1 MIASHDLYGGTKR
14 FFNQVMK
21 KPIMYLNFN
30 QLTDFDI
37 QESFNHSDIEVVWI
51 ETPSNPLLELIDIQ
65 RIANLCKKNK
75 KYLIVDNTFL
85 SPIFQNPLEL
95 GCDIVVHS
103 ITKYINGMSDV
114 IMGCMMTNNK
124 YFSEKLKYLQNAM
137 GVIPSPFDCYL
148 VNRSIKTLKLRMLK
162 HQDNAI
168 KLVELLE
175 KHPKIK
181 KVLYPKQIPKQML
194 GTGGMISF
202 YLDGNLEDV
211 TSFLNNLKMI
221 PIAESLGGV
230 ESLIEHPGLMTHAS
244 VDSEERLKYGITDN
258 LIRLSVGLEELD
270 DIYNDINQAL
280 S

>member
-1 MIASHDLYGGTKR
+1 
-14 FFNQVMK
+14 
-21 KPIMYLNFN
+21 
-30 QLTDFDI
+30 
-37 QESFNHSDIEVVWI
+37 
-51 ETPSNPLLELIDIQ
+51 
-65 RIANLCKKNK
+65 
-75 KYLIVDNTFL
+75 
-85 SPIFQNPLEL
+85 
-95 GCDIVVHS
+95 
-103 ITKYINGMSDV
+103 
-114 IMGCMMTNNK
+114 MGCMMTNNK

-202 YLDGNLEDV
+202 YLDGNLDDV

-244 VDSEERLKYGITDN
+244 VDSEERQKYGITDN